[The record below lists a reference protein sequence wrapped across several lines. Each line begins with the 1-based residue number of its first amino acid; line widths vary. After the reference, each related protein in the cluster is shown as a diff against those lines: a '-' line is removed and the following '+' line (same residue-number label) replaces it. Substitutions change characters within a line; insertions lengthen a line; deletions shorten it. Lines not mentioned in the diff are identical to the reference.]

1 MVKMTSD
8 IFLSGVAC
16 TPGLTASQMV
26 QSSSEN
32 DTMPKPRFGAHE
44 Y

>member
-16 TPGLTASQMV
+16 TLGLIVSQMV
-26 QSSSEN
+26 QSSS
-32 DTMPKPRFGAHE
+32 
-44 Y
+44 

>member
-1 MVKMTSD
+1 MTSD
-8 IFLSGVAC
+8 IFLSGAAC

-32 DTMPKPRFGAHE
+32 DTIYGSAE
-44 Y
+44 VYLNVTG

>member
-1 MVKMTSD
+1 MTSD

-32 DTMPKPRFGAHE
+32 
-44 Y
+44 

>member
-1 MVKMTSD
+1 MTSD

-16 TPGLTASQMV
+16 TPGLTASKMV

-32 DTMPKPRFGAHE
+32 DSTKIIFTVR
-44 Y
+44 